1 MEIETQLEAFDQE
14 LFDGNH
20 TEDESDVA
28 EPETEEQELDQET
41 EGEPESV
48 ETTENDTEDGAEE
61 VHDDGEQEVDEG
73 QEPEQKFT
81 LKVNSQTR
89 EVGLQEMTE
98 LAQKGAD
105 YDRVKD
111 QVKAERQT
119 SQGLREQLDKQQPY
133 MDVLTAAAEKAGVSL
148 EDFLEQIEVNLL
160 TQEGYSEREAK
171 LELRARRAEAKN
183 TAQQKQEEANE
194 QKGEDPQERINTEIS
209 EFQQAFP
216 GVRLTDEQLEK
227 MMPDVQSGMT
237 LTNAY
242 LKLENARLQAELEAQ
257 KKQEAAAEKN
267 RRNRGSSPR
276 SQRDSGGKSAADDL
290 AIFEKALFG

>member
-20 TEDESDVA
+20 TEDESDVD

-61 VHDDGEQEVDEG
+61 VHDDGEQEGDEG

-194 QKGEDPQERINTEIS
+194 QKGEDPQERINTEIT

-267 RRNRGSSPR
+267 RRNRASSPR

>member
-28 EPETEEQELDQET
+28 EPETEEQELDQEA

-61 VHDDGEQEVDEG
+61 VHDDGEQEGDEG

-111 QVKAERQT
+111 QVRMERQT
-119 SQGLREQLDKQQPY
+119 SQGLREQLDKQQPC

-148 EDFLEQIEVNLL
+148 EDLLEQIEVNLL

-242 LKLENARLQAELEAQ
+242 LKMENARLQAELEAQ

-267 RRNRGSSPR
+267 RRNRVSSPR

>member
-28 EPETEEQELDQET
+28 EPETEEQELDQEA

-48 ETTENDTEDGAEE
+48 ETTENNTEDGAEE
-61 VHDDGEQEVDEG
+61 VHDDGEQEADEG

-111 QVKAERQT
+111 QVKTERQT

-194 QKGEDPQERINTEIS
+194 QKGEDPQERINTEIT

-216 GVRLTDEQLEK
+216 SVRLTDEQLEK

-257 KKQEAAAEKN
+257 KKQEATAEKN
-267 RRNRGSSPR
+267 RRNRASAPR

>member
-61 VHDDGEQEVDEG
+61 VHDDGEQEGDEG

-111 QVKAERQT
+111 QVKTERQI
-119 SQGLREQLDKQQPY
+119 SQGLREQLDKQQPC

-216 GVRLTDEQLEK
+216 SVRLTDEQLEK

-257 KKQEAAAEKN
+257 KKQEATAEKN
-267 RRNRGSSPR
+267 RRNRVSSPR